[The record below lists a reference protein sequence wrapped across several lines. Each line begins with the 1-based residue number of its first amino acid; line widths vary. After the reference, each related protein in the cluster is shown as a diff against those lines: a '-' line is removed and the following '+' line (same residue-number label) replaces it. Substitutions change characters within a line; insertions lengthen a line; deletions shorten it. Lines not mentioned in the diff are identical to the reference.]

1 MLLSAGRRCIRE
13 HSSIIIACLLAVHV
27 AAVLTCDCMVGIAVG
42 AGELGEEQAKDLAET
57 KEELRQALAA
67 LQTAREENQELR
79 ARMAREERAQEDL

>member
-1 MLLSAGRRCIRE
+1 MA
-13 HSSIIIACLLAVHV
+13 
-27 AAVLTCDCMVGIAVG
+27 LTYDCMVGIAVG

-79 ARMAREERAQEDL
+79 ARLAREERAQEDL